1 MLNRKIFCESG
12 PWSSR
17 SDNGQVVVVSCLGF
31 RFSFSL
37 VDENETEL
45 HHFRYRYR
53 RRRQKNTT
61 GDIMVQWHSA
71 VAVSVTDGSRDSTA
85 LRRDCWV
92 TCDITAVNCTLRAL
106 YCNQSESMIS
116 KGKGWTFPRLLLLLL
131 SISVFTFQF
140 FCFTLFSCRFR
151 AVD

>member
-17 SDNGQVVVVSCLGF
+17 SDNEQVVLVSCLGF

-37 VDENETEL
+37 VDENKTEL

-61 GDIMVQWHSA
+61 GDLMVQ
-71 VAVSVTDGSRDSTA
+71 
-85 LRRDCWV
+85 
-92 TCDITAVNCTLRAL
+92 
-106 YCNQSESMIS
+106 
-116 KGKGWTFPRLLLLLL
+116 
-131 SISVFTFQF
+131 
-140 FCFTLFSCRFR
+140 
-151 AVD
+151 